1 MDSMDGL
8 CMEEIR
14 VITKG
19 KDLLKIG
26 SKAFKDF
33 ITPFVKEKSYLS
45 VQKVPTLAQ
54 QKAWVVARAKEID
67 KKAIFYVVLFSD
79 GKLVGDCSAHL
90 ASERQSECHNVY
102 FGLAISKPY
111 WGMGWGEKLLR
122 RAIIEAKKHFK
133 PHRIWVEHT
142 EGNLPARRLYQKV
155 GFVEVGRL
163 NEYDNHHG
171 KFVDKILM
179 QYKPKTKRR

>member
-1 MDSMDGL
+1 MH
-8 CMEEIR
+8 EIR

-19 KDLLKIG
+19 KDLLAIG
-26 SKAFKDF
+26 PKTFKEF

-54 QKAWVVARAKEID
+54 QRAWVAARAKEID
-67 KKAIFYVVLFSD
+67 KKALFYVLLFSD

-90 ASERQSECHNVY
+90 ASERQSERHNVY
-102 FGLAISKPY
+102 FGLAISKSHR
-111 WGMGWGEKLLR
+111 GMGWGEKLLR
-122 RAIIEAKKHFK
+122 RAIVEAKKRFK
-133 PHRIWVEHT
+133 PHRIWIEHT

-163 NEYDNHHG
+163 NEYHNHHG
-171 KFVDKILM
+171 RFVDKILM
-179 QYKPKTKRR
+179 QYKPNSRTKPNKR